1 MINKILGTTKQ
12 IENYQLE
19 YRCQRCDSLNMTD
32 YLPLDMMN
40 FQSFITRINQEYKCE
55 PKIIPCSKC
64 KKTTI
69 QILVSFTQ
77 EHEKNEW
84 DLKQKVMTIQ
94 DSEVEDYN
102 EIEEDYNEIE
112 EDHFLSDSQRLKN
125 KMTRKGSDLFKS

>member
-1 MINKILGTTKQ
+1 MSNKKLLDTLLGVAQQT
-12 IENYQLE
+12 ENYQFE
-19 YRCQRCDSLNMTD
+19 YKCQRCNSLNIVD

-40 FQSFITRINQEYKCE
+40 FQSFITRIKINNESD
-55 PKIIPCSKC
+55 PKIIKCSKC

-77 EHEKNEW
+77 EHEKNAW
-84 DLKQKVMTIQ
+84 DLKQKAMTVPDDEFDESI
-94 DSEVEDYN
+94 D
-102 EIEEDYNEIE
+102 

>member
-1 MINKILGTTKQ
+1 MINKILGVTKE

-32 YLPLDMMN
+32 YLHFDMMN
-40 FQSFITRINQEYKCE
+40 FQSFISRINQEYKGV
-55 PKIIPCSKC
+55 PKIILCSKC

-84 DLKQKVMTIQ
+84 DLKQKAMSVTDSKVEEEIQ
-94 DSEVEDYN
+94 
-102 EIEEDYNEIE
+102 EEY
-112 EDHFLSDSQRLKN
+112 FLTDSQRLKN
-125 KMTRKGSDLFKS
+125 KITRKGSDLFK

>member
-1 MINKILGTTKQ
+1 MINKILGVTKE

-19 YRCQRCDSLNMTD
+19 YRCQRCDSLNLVD
-32 YLPLDMMN
+32 YLHFDMMN
-40 FQSFITRINQEYKCE
+40 FQSFITKINQEYKGE

-84 DLKQKVMTIQ
+84 DLKQKAMTVP
-94 DSEVEDYN
+94 EE
-102 EIEEDYNEIE
+102 EIEEIQEDY
-112 EDHFLSDSQRLKN
+112 FLSDSQRLKN
-125 KMTRKGSDLFKS
+125 KMTRKGSDLFK